1 MVLYLDNANSAV
13 VVCVYLG
20 DAIRVINMTQGLE
33 WSELCCRVTKQLVS
47 ILSVQQ
53 CALCIVGHMSYMS
66 VATVSQQLSALYN
79 VAVPTQAD
87 QDDRVVNYAGK

>member
-1 MVLYLDNANSAV
+1 M
-13 VVCVYLG
+13 LG
-20 DAIRVINMTQGLE
+20 
-33 WSELCCRVTKQLVS
+33 VTEQLVS

-53 CALCIVGHMSYMS
+53 CASCCIT
-66 VATVSQQLSALYN
+66 ASALYN